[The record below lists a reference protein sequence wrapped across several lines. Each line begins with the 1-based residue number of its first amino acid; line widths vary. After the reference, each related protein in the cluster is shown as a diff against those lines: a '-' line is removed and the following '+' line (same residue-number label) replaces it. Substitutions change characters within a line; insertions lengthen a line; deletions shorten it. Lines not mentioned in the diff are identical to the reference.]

1 VLYVYAA
8 KFGVIKKFE
17 NYLDFGGNFAVKGS
31 EAIMAPDSSERETNG
46 GSPPPIDHPCHGMT
60 CMVLMFIL
68 CVSSQPD
75 KTDGSIGVVVIV
87 S

>member
-46 GSPPPIDHPCHGMT
+46 GSPPPIIAAMA
-60 CMVLMFIL
+60 
-68 CVSSQPD
+68 
-75 KTDGSIGVVVIV
+75 
-87 S
+87 